1 MSYAPDARA
10 PPMTEDTLPLEP
22 EGSHGLLDEALVAVL
37 DRFAEGAA
45 LPRELPALANLAQ
58 SLRRLAPQW
67 MVERHLRELS
77 HGGYLRG
84 ALAAIAADL
93 RLRPRADLALLV
105 ARELMDALAPDLGVG
120 LCRAVLTLPG
130 VESQRLAAG
139 GPYTL
144 ANMLLADA
152 LLAAGDPAAALRHY
166 EAVLATD
173 IDHAQALRGW
183 SEALRH
189 LERRGQ
195 GVAQRSRGLAL
206 VDGLAELEAAEGLGS
221 DRYDLGRPLGRG
233 RHAVVYEAHDR
244 RVGREVALKRLIL
257 GAGDRALRARFFAEA
272 RTLARVRS
280 PFVVA
285 LLDAQ
290 PEHHFIALPLCRGG
304 NLRLAIRRGHVSPA
318 DLPRIGDQLAAA
330 LAAVHA
336 AGAIHRD
343 VKPANILVRDA
354 RPGSPIALADFGLA
368 HPGGPDAGPGPGV
381 GTLRYLAPEL
391 RRAHARPTPAADI
404 FSAGAVLLE
413 LALTPAP
420 LPDLF
425 DQVSGDF
432 DAAAL
437 VPAELPAG
445 WSGRLRRML
454 AADPLARRLA

>member
-1 MSYAPDARA
+1 MSDDAI
-10 PPMTEDTLPLEP
+10 LLEP
-22 EGSHGLLDEALVAVL
+22 EGSHSLLDEALVAIL

-58 SLRRLAPQW
+58 ALRRVAPLW
-67 MVERHLRELS
+67 MIERLLRELS

-93 RLRPRADLALLV
+93 RLRPRADLALLI

-120 LCRAVLTLPG
+120 LCRAVLTLPS
-130 VESQRLAAG
+130 VEGQRLALG
-139 GPYTL
+139 GPYTV

-173 IDHAQALRGW
+173 IDHAQARRGW
-183 SEALRH
+183 SEALRA
-189 LERRGQ
+189 LERRGHS
-195 GVAQRSRGLAL
+195 VVQRSRGLAL
-206 VDGLAELEAAEGLGS
+206 LDGLAELEAAEGLGS

-233 RHAVVYEAHDR
+233 RHAVVYQAHDR

-257 GAGDRALRARFFAEA
+257 SGGDRALRARFFAEA

-280 PFVVA
+280 PYVVA
-285 LLDAQ
+285 LLDVQ
-290 PEHHFIALPLCRGG
+290 PQHHFIALPLCRGG
-304 NLRLAIRRGHVSPA
+304 NLRLAIRRGLLGPA
-318 DLPRIGDQLAAA
+318 DLPQVGDQLLAA

-343 VKPANILVRDA
+343 IKPANILVRDA

-368 HPGGPDAGPGPGV
+368 IPGDPSAGGAPSV

-391 RRAHARPTPAADI
+391 RRAHARPSAAADV

-425 DQVSGDF
+425 DQVAGDF

-437 VPAELPAG
+437 VPAALPG
-445 WSGRLRRML
+445 DWTPRLRRML
-454 AADPLARRLA
+454 AADPGERSLA